1 MIFWRYTA
9 LFFSAIAL
17 LSLQKMPG
25 LSPKS
30 LSQNAELI
38 LCPLLRKKV
47 AKFSKAFKKIVSF
60 ISVKLLCTYFVAINI
75 L

>member
-17 LSLQKMPG
+17 LSLQKIPC

-38 LCPLLRKKV
+38 LWPLLTQKV
-47 AKFSKAFKKIVSF
+47 GMMAQFVISF
-60 ISVKLLCTYFVAINI
+60 YPSLFIA
-75 L
+75 